1 VAFYERSHTLKDA
14 HREALRVL
22 AVGGSYEDASRAA
35 GLSDTTIARLD
46 RSRAGRA
53 YMQRVRDQI
62 DAHRVL
68 LAATLPH
75 LDFLSGNVHR
85 REKPK
90 KTRAK
95 VKSST
100 KSRRGAASAD
110 QTDGRMG
117 GSGSMGGNPGPH
129 DAETDT
135 ETA

>member
-1 VAFYERSHTLKDA
+1 MAFYERAHTLKDA

-53 YMQRVRDQI
+53 YMQRVRDQV

-75 LDFLSGNVHR
+75 LDFLSGNVTK

-90 KTRAK
+90 KTRTK
-95 VKSST
+95 PKSST
-100 KSRRGAASAD
+100 KTRRGAALAD
-110 QTDGRMG
+110 TPGATQAPMG
-117 GSGSMGGNPGPH
+117 GSGRPPSPD

-135 ETA
+135 QTA